1 VVFNAEQAAEKA
13 MKGFLAWHDQPFRK
27 THNLV
32 EIGQACVEIDP
43 SLEGVLRA
51 AAPLTEYA
59 WRFRYPSDPE
69 APSADEARNA
79 LDTARRVVE
88 ALLERLPGEVASGD

>member
-1 VVFNAEQAAEKA
+1 
-13 MKGFLAWHDQPFRK
+13 MKGFLAWHDQPCRK

-43 SLEGVLRA
+43 SLETLLRD

-69 APSADEARNA
+69 EPSVDEARNA